1 MKRVLL
7 TVAVALLIP
16 GLLGAAPATLGVYFD
31 GKTYYTPAAPF
42 TEFNLYL
49 YLVQSDYFVTAV
61 EYQLTQPG
69 GMFVITEVTFPPN
82 FQVQLGDPFAG
93 HSIAYWPPMSGYP
106 NGYDLLATYH
116 CLTLAPCA
124 SMPNYALTI
133 GPNPGS
139 GALQGSYYP
148 DNELFPIIGLTT
160 YLCPDGVANED
171 GSWGTIKS
179 LYR

>member
-31 GKTYYTPAAPF
+31 GKTHYTPAAPIV
-42 TEFNLYL
+42 EFDLYL

-69 GMFVITEVTFPPN
+69 LNFQISSITYPPN
-82 FQVQLGDPFAG
+82 FSIEEGSPFAG
-93 HSIAYWPPMSGYP
+93 HSIAFWPPMSGYP
-106 NGYDLLATYH
+106 DGYDLLATFH
-116 CLTLAPCA
+116 CWTLMPCEM
-124 SMPNYALTI
+124 MPDYALEI

-139 GALQGSYYP
+139 GALQGTFSP

-160 YLCPDGVANED
+160 TLCPELVANED